1 MYLIGYFLSSR
12 GALWQKVLKF
22 HFLGDKTLQQ
32 VERSSLGSC
41 QKHLC
46 CLPYAVINTPLV
58 QWTYLFVTIIFSRLF
73 LKSVLYFTL
82 FRPLFGPF

>member
-1 MYLIGYFLSSR
+1 MCDIIFFSFLIPCQMYLIGYFLSSR

-22 HFLGDKTLQQ
+22 HFLGDKTLQP
-32 VERSSLGSC
+32 VKRSSLGSC

-58 QWTYLFVTIIFSRLF
+58 QWTYLFVI
-73 LKSVLYFTL
+73 LYLVGYF
-82 FRPLFGPF
+82 

>member
-1 MYLIGYFLSSR
+1 MNELVFSSR
-12 GALWQKVLKF
+12 RGDFAKKVLKF
-22 HFLGDKTLQQ
+22 HFLGDNTPQPVK
-32 VERSSLGSC
+32 RSSLGSC

-73 LKSVLYFTL
+73 FKSVLYFTL